1 MLENKIKIEKVLK
14 VILFI
19 IIVGVF
25 IFYISKN
32 VINLIKQPTSSFI
45 LSNGDLYLEENV
57 EGYIIRDEVVV
68 QGKNY
73 ENGMLKIKNEG
84 ERVAKG
90 EAIFRY
96 YSENEK
102 SIKDKIE
109 DVENQIQ
116 DNMPSNEEIMSS
128 DITSLD
134 EQIKTEIDNI
144 AKSSELQKIKEY
156 KSEIQVYLDR
166 KIQLIGESNNIS
178 DEIKNDFF
186 NRKDLL
192 GHAEFPK
199 RDFKR
204 IKPEFR
210 EVIDEF
216 LSKFEGLD
224 VINDNYKR
232 NNYGGLSLIV
242 GKTFTNNGQLDPR
255 FKTYKSIAV
264 IHRQG
269 DQYIKVIVNN
279 VKAGKDTI
287 YYLINDETL
296 LKVQSGFRWRN
307 RG

>member
-1 MLENKIKIEKVLK
+1 MKKEKFPKRIKSIIEEFNSKPNLKRFKYLLYFKNKVLVISRIFFNDFEQKAYIKYSASARREYIINEKFIEALTDIQIEKV
-14 VILFI
+14 
-19 IIVGVF
+19 
-25 IFYISKN
+25 N
-32 VINLIKQPTSSFI
+32 VIRKKLKLKSVNSRKPKKDEFGNIIKKR
-45 LSNGDLYLEENV
+45 GM
-57 EGYIIRDEVVV
+57 R
-68 QGKNY
+68 KNR
-73 ENGMLKIKNEG
+73 EL
-84 ERVAKG
+84 
-90 EAIFRY
+90 
-96 YSENEK
+96 
-102 SIKDKIE
+102 
-109 DVENQIQ
+109 
-116 DNMPSNEEIMSS
+116 
-128 DITSLD
+128 
-134 EQIKTEIDNI
+134 
-144 AKSSELQKIKEY
+144 SELEF
-156 KSEIQVYLDR
+156 KSMFDDHF
-166 KIQLIGESNNIS
+166 IS

-224 VINDNYKR
+224 VVNDNYKR